1 MSLAISIVW
10 GQDPGWPRVVN
21 DGGTQMVIYQPQPD
35 SPVGVTLQSRVAVS
49 IKRPQDQ
56 APLFGALWL
65 VATLDI
71 QRHPDLAHI
80 IH

>member
-1 MSLAISIVW
+1 
-10 GQDPGWPRVVN
+10 
-21 DGGTQMVIYQPQPD
+21 MVIYQPQPD

-49 IKRPQDQ
+49 IERPQDQ